1 MKREADTVVLLR
13 LWRKRGPRPELDT
26 MEDEGPRPYC
36 YRYFGGR
43 GAGGRSFIDTKKD
56 LGEGDPSFINTVE
69 EDWAEAVV
77 LLILWRMKGADTVY
91 VRHARILYS

>member
-36 YRYFGGR
+36 YRY
-43 GAGGRSFIDTKKD
+43 STSEE
-56 LGEGDPSFINTVE
+56 EGL
-69 EDWAEAVV
+69 EAVV
-77 LLILWRMKGADTVY
+77 LLILWRKSSWRPY
-91 VRHARILYS
+91 FY

>member
-43 GAGGRSFIDTKKD
+43 GAGGRSFIDT
-56 LGEGDPSFINTVE
+56 LE
-69 EDWAEAVV
+69 EERLEAIL
-77 LLILWRMKGADTVY
+77 LLIIWRNRGWRPLFY
-91 VRHARILYS
+91 

>member
-36 YRYFGGR
+36 YRYFGG
-43 GAGGRSFIDTKKD
+43 GAGGRSFIDT
-56 LGEGDPSFINTVE
+56 LE
-69 EDWAEAVV
+69 EERLEAIL
-77 LLILWRMKGADTVY
+77 LLIIWRNRGW
-91 VRHARILYS
+91 RP